1 MIQYFIP
8 RGWIQYD
15 PVKITSALTEAKAA
29 VLSLKTIPYQ
39 KRWVETLQQIELK
52 REVAGTSRIEGAE
65 FTERELDA
73 AFRET
78 PEQLRTRSQ
87 RQARAAVRAYRWI
100 SEIPPDRP
108 VDEILIRETHR
119 KIVTGADDDHCEPGE
134 PR

>member
-1 MIQYFIP
+1 MIEIKYSIP

-65 FTERELDA
+65 FTVTHALTETSSSRGARVPLD
-73 AFRET
+73 FRN
-78 PEQLRTRSQ
+78 S
-87 RQARAAVRAYRWI
+87 
-100 SEIPPDRP
+100 S
-108 VDEILIRETHR
+108 
-119 KIVTGADDDHCEPGE
+119 
-134 PR
+134 